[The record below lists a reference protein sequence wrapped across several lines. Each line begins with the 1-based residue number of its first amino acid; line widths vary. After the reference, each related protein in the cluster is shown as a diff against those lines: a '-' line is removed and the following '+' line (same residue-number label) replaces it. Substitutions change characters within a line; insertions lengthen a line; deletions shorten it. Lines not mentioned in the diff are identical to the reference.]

1 MAMRLCIGLLSL
13 FALTSSLACDSDR
26 RSPTEPP
33 PTELGSVTFEYH
45 AATETDPSIRD
56 RFPDCWTAASVTH
69 MHPSWREFRDLRLQ
83 AEGAEL
89 WTVTADDVPVGSEQQ
104 IYLTD
109 RNACSATNPVG
120 AVTSDIFA
128 NGVELVRVV
137 DVTAH
142 GDVRPGLAFTLLSDG
157 TVVP

>member
-1 MAMRLCIGLLSL
+1 MRGTLFLRIAPALLL
-13 FALTSSLACDSDR
+13 GIAACDGDS
-26 RSPTEPP
+26 RSPTAPP
-33 PTELGSVTFEYH
+33 PTMGSVTFEYH

-120 AVTSDIFA
+120 AVTSDVFA
-128 NGVELVRVV
+128 NGVELVRVI